1 MPTYSDPYGNFN
13 FVVEIGNLQRAWF
26 HEASGL
32 DSTIDVIEHREGNDP
47 VMHKYPGQV
56 KYSNL
61 TLKWGIASDTDLYN
75 WHRQWVTGDP
85 AASRLDGSVVL
96 YDRQNKTELARWNFF
111 GAWPAKWTG
120 PTFNAESNDI
130 AIETL
135 ELAHQGVQRA

>member
-1 MPTYSDPYGNFN
+1 MATSDPFGNFN
-13 FVVEIGNLQRAWF
+13 FLVEIDGIVRAAF

-47 VMHKYPGQV
+47 VMRKYPGQV

-61 TLKWGIASDTDLYN
+61 TLKWGIASDTDLYA
-75 WHRQWVTGDP
+75 WHQQWAIGDP
-85 AASRLDGSVVL
+85 AAKRLTGSVVL
-96 YDRQNKTELARWNFF
+96 YDRQGKTELARWNFVN
-111 GAWPAKWTG
+111 AWPAKWTG

-135 ELAHQGVQRA
+135 ELAHEGIARA